1 MADLQEDSTFNQ
13 KMELLLTAGQ
23 LLTENGATNDKT
35 IRVLNRIAIFMKIP
49 KENISLHIMRQI
61 IFLEIFDGEKK
72 VVSFRKCNK
81 TAVDFYVIYSLTKIS
96 WQILRE
102 SVSLNELKKFLDEIA
117 AQPKIYPHWQIIL
130 AVGIACGGFCCLFG
144 GDFIEIICTAISAMA
159 GKFAQIKLLK
169 HKVNEFLAITFA
181 AFIATTFAYFSQV
194 SSAMP
199 MIACSLFLI
208 PGVPIVNAVI
218 DMMNKFFLKA
228 MTELFRAFMIILS
241 MTSGI
246 ILSAEIFF
254 QLDNTTFLDF
264 ILLETTPDA
273 NIFILAAAAAICSI
287 GFAIPLNMPKKF
299 LYIAGILGASTV
311 FTRNFLNLSVEM
323 SPEYSTFIAAFLVG
337 CFSII
342 ISEKLNLVS
351 SILVVTPLLPMIPG
365 VLTYRF
371 LFACMEWKELKP
383 EELLMVLPYGIDI
396 LQIIFAIVLGA
407 NLPRLIANELLEK
420 NHDEKMLLQR

>member
-1 MADLQEDSTFNQ
+1 MADKDKDSNLNQ
-13 KMELLLTAGQ
+13 KMELILTAGQ
-23 LLTENGATNDKT
+23 LLTENGASNDKT
-35 IRVLNRIAIFMKIP
+35 IRVLNRVATFMEIP
-49 KENISLHIMRQI
+49 KENVSLYIMRQI

-169 HKVNEFLAITFA
+169 HKVNEFLAINLA
-181 AFIATTFAYFSQV
+181 AFVATTVAYFSHI

-218 DMMNKFFLKA
+218 DMLNKFFLKA
-228 MTELFRAFMIILS
+228 MVELFRAFLIILS

-246 ILSAEIFF
+246 IFSAEIFF
-254 QLDNTTFLDF
+254 QLDNTTFVEF
-264 ILLETTPDA
+264 ILLKTTPDT
-273 NIFILAAAAAICSI
+273 NLFILATAAAICSI

-299 LYIAGILGASTV
+299 LYIVGILGASTV
-311 FTRNFLNLSVEM
+311 FTRNFLNFSLEM

-351 SILVVTPLLPMIPG
+351 SILMVPPLLPMIPG
-365 VLTYRF
+365 VLAYRF
-371 LFACMEWKELKP
+371 LFACMEWQDLTSEQ
-383 EELLMVLPYGIDI
+383 LLMILPYGIDI
-396 LQIIFAIVLGA
+396 LQIIFAIVFGA
-407 NLPRLIANELLEK
+407 NLPRLIANEFLEK
-420 NHDEKMLLQR
+420 KAQSQ